1 MDENILNLIEQL
13 SSRLSALETTV
24 NDTIIGGWKKAEEE
38 YKDNEAYEA
47 FCSKYGS
54 EIEPL
59 KPNFTVLYG
68 EDFDLPREM
77 YNQLKQTEGYGSDE
91 FDEDGLVRDKIL
103 ELTEKFAN
111 LNKDNSKEDEEKVE
125 ESDSDDNDS
134 ESEES
139 IPSMEELKK
148 LYHESKG
155 E

>member
-68 EDFDLPREM
+68 EDFDLPKEM

-111 LNKDNSKEDEEKVE
+111 LNKDNSTDKPEEKDTEQDLE
-125 ESDSDDNDS
+125 EKIDN
-134 ESEES
+134 ES